1 MTKRNYRW
9 KCTKCGYELPKE
21 SDLLKV
27 CPGCGALGEFV
38 KVNTE

>member
-1 MTKRNYRW
+1 MTTKKIW

-38 KVNTE
+38 RVNTQ